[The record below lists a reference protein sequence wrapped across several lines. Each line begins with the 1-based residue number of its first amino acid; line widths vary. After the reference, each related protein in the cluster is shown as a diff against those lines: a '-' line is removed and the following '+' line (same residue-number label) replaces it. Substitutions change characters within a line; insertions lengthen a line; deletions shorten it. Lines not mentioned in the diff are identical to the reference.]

1 MGRPNRIALVIL
13 VAALAVFLAAPQPAT
28 AFSGL
33 EIASIVIAGI
43 SAIPLVVTAAVKF
56 FKTDKTDE
64 KAKDKPADETAA
76 KPPITVLP
84 EQIFT
89 E

>member
-1 MGRPNRIALVIL
+1 MGKPNRIVLVIL
-13 VAALAVFLAAPQPAT
+13 VAALAVFVAAPQPAP

-43 SAIPLVVTAAVKF
+43 SAIPLVVAAAVKLF
-56 FKTDKTDE
+56 KTDE
-64 KAKDKPADETAA
+64 KAKDKPADETVA